1 MRATSG
7 ETVRWR
13 APRWLLIIGYVVTVV
28 VPFFGQVIGFVLGV
42 VLVILPHRRRHGVL
56 LVVLSI
62 LMVIIW
68 LLIAASGGGGSNGN
82 SIPFMC
88 C

>member
-1 MRATSG
+1 MGPTSH

-13 APRWLLIIGYVVTVV
+13 APRWLLIVGYLVTVV
-28 VPFFGQVIGFVLGV
+28 VPFFGQVIGFVLGI
-42 VLVILPHRRRHGVL
+42 VLVILPHRRLHGVL

-68 LLIAASGGGGSNGN
+68 LLIAVSGGSGSNGN